1 MRALR
6 GVFALAAV
14 SCLLFQADRL
24 IAGSKSPLGVLTQAI
39 AAHLNEAAAFPGLS
53 FFEGE
58 TLSTES
64 SGKMT
69 ARVGGSL
76 FTLGGDSKVSLH
88 RIEHGSHADLDA
100 GSVYFSTGENVA
112 VEVHAL
118 GAIVRPANTVSSQAE
133 VTIWKPRV
141 LQISA
146 KRGDLAFTYR
156 QEFQLLPEG
165 DTYRIFLGG
174 DDSDAEA
181 VTGGGGSKIWGAN
194 KIGYFI
200 VGGAVAGVAGWGIHD
215 IISSQSGIESP
226 AKP

>member
-6 GVFALAAV
+6 GVFAFAAV
-14 SCLLFQADRL
+14 SFLLFQAERL

-69 ARVGGSL
+69 ARVGGSI

-100 GSVYFSTGENVA
+100 GSVYFSAGESVA

-118 GAIVRPANTVSSQAE
+118 GAIVKPANNVPSQAE
-133 VTIWKPRV
+133 VMIWKPGV
-141 LQISA
+141 LQIAA
-146 KRGDLAFTYR
+146 KHGDLAFLYR
-156 QEFQLLPEG
+156 QEFQVLPEG
-165 DTYRIFLGG
+165 DTYRIYLGG
-174 DDSDAEA
+174 DESGAEA
-181 VTGGGGSKIWGAN
+181 VTGGGGGKIWGAN

-200 VGGAVAGVAGWGIHD
+200 VGGAVADVAAWRIHD
-215 IISSQSGIESP
+215 IINSQSGIESP

>member
-6 GVFALAAV
+6 RVFALMAV
-14 SCLLFQADRL
+14 SFFLFQTEKL

-58 TLSTES
+58 TLSTET

-69 ARVGGSL
+69 ARVGSSI
-76 FTLGGDSKVSLH
+76 FTLGSLH

-100 GSVYFSTGENVA
+100 GSIYFSAGENMA

-118 GAIVRPANTVSSQAE
+118 GAIVKPANNVPSQAE
-133 VTIWKPRV
+133 VMIWKPGV
-141 LQISA
+141 LQITA
-146 KRGDLAFTYR
+146 KHGDLAFLYR
-156 QEFQLLPEG
+156 QEFQVLPEG
-165 DTYRIFLGG
+165 DTCRIYLG
-174 DDSDAEA
+174 DDSDPGA
-181 VTGGGGSKIWGAN
+181 VAGGGGGKIWGAN

-200 VGGAVAGVAGWGIHD
+200 VGGAVARVAAWRIHD
-215 IISSQSGIESP
+215 IIDSQSGIESP

>member
-6 GVFALAAV
+6 GVFALMVV
-14 SCLLFQADRL
+14 SFFLFQAEKL

-58 TLSTES
+58 TLSTET

-69 ARVGGSL
+69 ARVGGSI
-76 FTLGGDSKVSLH
+76 FTLGGDSKASLH

-100 GSVYFSTGENVA
+100 GSIYFSAGENTA

-118 GAIVRPANTVSSQAE
+118 GAIVKPANNVPSQAE
-133 VTIWKPRV
+133 VMIWKPGV
-141 LQISA
+141 LQITA
-146 KRGDLAFTYR
+146 KHGDLAFLYR
-156 QEFQLLPEG
+156 QEFQVLPEG
-165 DTYRIFLGG
+165 DTYRIYLG
-174 DDSDAEA
+174 DDSDPGA
-181 VTGGGGSKIWGAN
+181 VAGGGGGKIWGAN

-200 VGGAVAGVAGWGIHD
+200 VGGAVAGVTAWRIHD
-215 IISSQSGIESP
+215 IIDSQSGIESP